1 MSEELLRTRISS
13 ILTKIRNCDLP
24 QRNFNK
30 FVRIIKGFQK
40 LFISCELIY
49 WYRAA
54 AETDRAETSVWVM
67 ESSGCETTPSCVNE
81 WSDTLKEETG
91 LQIAEIQYKIHSDYL
106 IFTCRKEVL
115 INELITCNIHQKI
128 ENSLYGT
135 GIMQT
140 TFKHNLASIWSKFK
154 SLTVVLK
161 TVS

>member
-54 AETDRAETSVWVM
+54 AETDRAETSVWEM

-106 IFTCRKEVL
+106 IFPWLLYWRLFRKATCMKQCV
-115 INELITCNIHQKI
+115 NFPSVYYITT
-128 ENSLYGT
+128 S
-135 GIMQT
+135 
-140 TFKHNLASIWSKFK
+140 
-154 SLTVVLK
+154 
-161 TVS
+161 